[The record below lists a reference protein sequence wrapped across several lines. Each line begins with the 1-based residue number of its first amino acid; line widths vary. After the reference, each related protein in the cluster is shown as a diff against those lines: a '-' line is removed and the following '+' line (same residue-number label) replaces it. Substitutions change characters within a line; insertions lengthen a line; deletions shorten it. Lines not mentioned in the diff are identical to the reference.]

1 MKTLIYLFCLGL
13 VMATSASA
21 QEEPMPNPLTPWDLA
36 SGAMDDDPAGTDNS
50 NPGGIPV
57 DGGLSLLLA
66 AGAAYGV
73 RRVRGRSG
81 SK

>member
-1 MKTLIYLFCLGL
+1 MKKLIYLFCLGL
-13 VMATSASA
+13 MMATSASA
-21 QEEPMPNPLTPWDLA
+21 QEEPMPNPFTPWDLG
-36 SGAMDDDPAGTDNS
+36 SGAMDDDPAGTDNG

-73 RRVRGRSG
+73 RRLRGR
-81 SK
+81 KEKK